1 MNIQGCHTIQR
12 RKHARAFTLVEMMV
26 GVGVG
31 SLVLASVAALTMY
44 TSRSFVVMGNYEDLE
59 IKSRNAVDAIGRE
72 IRNSSALLAFQTNL
86 PITSLTLTNATAA
99 NSVVLTYNS
108 TKRTLVLQKTGQA
121 AQTILTQCDQ
131 WNFALYDRAPITN
144 SFSTNILFYPAT
156 NALGQLDQT
165 YCKLINMSWSCS
177 RQILSVKLTTESVQT
192 AQIVLR
198 NKVN

>member
-1 MNIQGCHTIQR
+1 MKIRGRHPIHA
-12 RKHARAFTLVEMMV
+12 RKRSRAFTLVEMMV

-31 SLVLASVAALTMY
+31 SLVLASVAALTIY

-72 IRNSSALLAFQTNL
+72 IRDSSALLAFQTNL
-86 PITSLTLTNATAA
+86 PISSLTLTNALAA
-99 NSVVLTYNS
+99 YSAVITYNS
-108 TKRTLVLQKTGQA
+108 TNRTLVLQKTGQP
-121 AQTILTQCDQ
+121 AQTLLTQCDQ

-144 SFSTNILFYPAT
+144 SFSTNILFYSAT
-156 NALGQLDQT
+156 NSLGQLDPT
-165 YCKLINMSWSCS
+165 FCKLINMSWSCS

-192 AQIVLR
+192 AEVVLR